1 MRICVIGAGY
11 VGLVTA
17 AIFADMGNQVA
28 CLDTDP
34 EKIAALC
41 AGQAPFYEP
50 GLQEMI
56 ERNADAGRLCFTTDY
71 GQAAPDCEMV
81 FIAVGTPQGPDG
93 GADLSYLE
101 SAAAHAARNLSDG
114 ALIVVKST
122 VPVGSGDRVRDTIE
136 RNLGPGIRFDLA
148 SNPEFL
154 REGSAIADCLRP
166 DRIVIGCENQGAAMR
181 LVQLY
186 APLERPMLLMDMK
199 SAELVKQASNAFL
212 ATRLSFINTIA
223 DLCEATGADV
233 AQVIKGMGADARIGP
248 HFLAPGIGYGG
259 SCLPKDTG
267 ALAACCEIAGCSAE
281 LMDAVISV
289 NSDRVPRF
297 VGRIRQTL
305 GGLRGRT
312 IAVLG
317 LAFKPNTDDLRESKA
332 VELVNLLLA
341 EGAQVRVYD
350 PAAMTKAR
358 PLLLGITYCEDA
370 YDAAAGADA
379 LAVATDW
386 NEFRMLDLER
396 VRAALR
402 QPIIFD
408 GRNLYS
414 PDVMSKL
421 GFRYISVGRPD
432 TP

>member
-17 AIFADMGNQVA
+17 AVFADMGNQIT

-34 EKIAALC
+34 EKIADLC
-41 AGQAPFYEP
+41 AGRAPFYEP
-50 GLQEMI
+50 GLEEMI
-56 ERNADAGRLCFTTDY
+56 ARNGDAGRLCFTADY
-71 GQAAPDCEMV
+71 GQAVPGCEMV
-81 FIAVGTPQGPDG
+81 FIAVGTPPGPDG
-93 GADLSYLE
+93 AADLSHLE
-101 SAAAHAARNLSDG
+101 SAAAQAARHLADG

-122 VPVGSGDRVRDTIE
+122 VPVGSGDRVRDMIE
-136 RNLGPGIRFDLA
+136 RNLPSGVRFELA

-223 DLCEATGADV
+223 DLCEATGADI
-233 AQVIKGMGADARIGP
+233 AQVIKGMGADARIGS
-248 HFLAPGIGYGG
+248 HFLSPGIGYGG
-259 SCLPKDTG
+259 SCLPKDTS
-267 ALAACCEIAGCSAE
+267 ALAACCQVAGCSEE
-281 LMDAVISV
+281 LMSAVIAV
-289 NSDRVPRF
+289 NSDRVQRF
-297 VGRIRQTL
+297 VGRIRRML
-305 GGLRGRT
+305 GELRGRT

-332 VELVNLLLA
+332 VELVKLLLA
-341 EGAQVRVYD
+341 EGARVRVYD
-350 PAAMTKAR
+350 PAAMAKAR
-358 PLLLGITYCEDA
+358 PLLPEVSYCEDA

-379 LAVATDW
+379 LAIATDW

-396 VRAALR
+396 IRAALS

-414 PDVMSKL
+414 PDFVSKR
-421 GFRYISVGRPD
+421 GFRYVSIGRPD